1 MKSFGELREN
11 LDKNK
16 MKKMGIDNPLAG
28 FPYNEKTM
36 TQSQI
41 DKREKIVMDLKKNMS
56 DFKKRYGKDAKDV
69 MYATATKMA
78 MADSYI
84 SDLNLDSLMED
95 GHTDVASVKNQIH
108 IAMDA
113 LQKMSSE
120 IDKLS
125 PEDSLP
131 TWWTN
136 KVAIAVDKLD
146 GMADYIDAKMD
157 TSEAMSP
164 FTPPTTKF
172 GLGLPPTSKMK
183 KQMDFILKRDKSFR
197 NRMNKLVIGRETDK
211 DGRITL
217 YFKSARSR
225 QKFRDMLNYG
235 MPKMSKSEYH
245 HVKGDK
251 LPQVENYMSST
262 IPNFPPLGS
271 ALEKADIKG
280 LLAKHKAGKNIGST
294 NLARLKARGLVART
308 SGKHAG
314 KKVDLGN
321 RGKTESMEE
330 QKSTHKSPYSGERS
344 GTGIDKP
351 LIRWMDAFEKAL
363 KRAGSSY
370 SKVDPVDA
378 LKLYYKGIDP
388 KRAASQLKESVQ
400 LDEATQHTVHV
411 KVSRQSFRK
420 LESMIA
426 SLDGYK
432 ESDYSDGKA
441 RFYFDAKKHDSAE
454 RKKVAEFI
462 KKTRGAEFSHAVKED
477 VKLEEKKDPR
487 LSIVS
492 RKISKLKDK
501 ERDLLASA
509 INMSG
514 GAAGA
519 PMANRANL
527 DRFNDG
533 VIIPAMTFLRKNMSS
548 LTPEGKKLSKKILS
562 VLGESVEL
570 DEVKATARNIV
581 KGLTDADGP
590 FTVVAIKGNKVI
602 KQETTKRRDMLP
614 AMISTMRKEVG
625 SGVTIGIE
633 DKRGTIRNTFKEDIE
648 IQEKLEFK
656 FPNREIGLKFMRELM
671 AKGLGNSIG
680 ERDGSVRTMTHSGR
694 TGEPTMSHKEIAKI
708 MKKYKGKFVKTD
720 EGPRIA
726 KIFEDVQ
733 LDEGAA
739 EAKELFLF
747 ADNTQA
753 LQNQQM
759 SIIKNLMSKRAQG
772 KYDSRL
778 AAKLFM
784 YLVDNAAKMYVK
796 EFDAPGT
803 KYHKVFDKPTRMM
816 AARLMTDQFESE
828 ADVGAYDEFIPKKY
842 RKNEDMNYLPPDI
855 LKKRMKQVKKKTF
868 SKFKEDIANTASG
881 GNIAGLGSPPDDFP
895 PVSGAAGKRYK
906 SNNAGVT
913 GERRLKAKTVLPE
926 ENVEEGFASDAQRRA
941 AFASGYKAKGK
952 KGKKEEG
959 LRQDLR
965 DLKKKNEGLRQAM
978 SGPKETPAQK
988 RKRREKDNFD
998 LYKKRLK
1005 RVSALRGDPS
1015 SRKLTRGQEK
1025 HYQQTVNLKG
1035 IRGEGINEQPEHEI
1049 RVGNYTTKFFY
1060 MCGSAQK
1067 VMKKHADKP
1076 GAEELTRMQDDFYKL
1091 EKAVM
1096 DAGSATDEQ
1105 KSKATT
1111 LYNSIM
1117 KKAKEVGIE
1126 KEVGKYMKM
1135 HIDSVIKGNPK
1146 LGFGRTD
1153 VSESI
1158 QEESFAGCRVFEVS
1172 SDNYVKALSGRTK
1185 YERWH
1190 NKFDVQD
1197 DVVMNMKKYVTR
1209 NPEKPVIIKNKITG
1223 EMSYLTVRPRKK

>member
-1 MKSFGELREN
+1 MK
-11 LDKNK
+11 
-16 MKKMGIDNPLAG
+16 
-28 FPYNEKTM
+28 
-36 TQSQI
+36 
-41 DKREKIVMDLKKNMS
+41 
-56 DFKKRYGKDAKDV
+56 
-69 MYATATKMA
+69 
-78 MADSYI
+78 
-84 SDLNLDSLMED
+84 
-95 GHTDVASVKNQIH
+95 
-108 IAMDA
+108 
-113 LQKMSSE
+113 
-120 IDKLS
+120 
-125 PEDSLP
+125 
-131 TWWTN
+131 
-136 KVAIAVDKLD
+136 
-146 GMADYIDAKMD
+146 
-157 TSEAMSP
+157 
-164 FTPPTTKF
+164 
-172 GLGLPPTSKMK
+172 
-183 KQMDFILKRDKSFR
+183 
-197 NRMNKLVIGRETDK
+197 
-211 DGRITL
+211 
-217 YFKSARSR
+217 
-225 QKFRDMLNYG
+225 
-235 MPKMSKSEYH
+235 
-245 HVKGDK
+245 
-251 LPQVENYMSST
+251 
-262 IPNFPPLGS
+262 
-271 ALEKADIKG
+271 
-280 LLAKHKAGKNIGST
+280 
-294 NLARLKARGLVART
+294 
-308 SGKHAG
+308 
-314 KKVDLGN
+314 
-321 RGKTESMEE
+321 E
-330 QKSTHKSPYSGERS
+330 QKSSHKSPYSGERS

-400 LDEATQHTVHV
+400 LDEQTRHTVHV
-411 KVSRQSFRK
+411 NVSRTGFRK

-426 SLDGYK
+426 SLMSYE
-432 ESDYSDGKA
+432 ESDYSNGKA
-441 RFYFDAKKHDSAE
+441 RFYFDAKKHDGAE

-477 VKLEEKKDPR
+477 VKL
-487 LSIVS
+487 
-492 RKISKLKDK
+492 
-501 ERDLLASA
+501 
-509 INMSG
+509 
-514 GAAGA
+514 
-519 PMANRANL
+519 
-527 DRFNDG
+527 
-533 VIIPAMTFLRKNMSS
+533 
-548 LTPEGKKLSKKILS
+548 
-562 VLGESVEL
+562 

-590 FTVVAIKGNKVI
+590 FTVVAIKRNKVI

-614 AMISTMRKEVG
+614 AIISTMRKEVG

-633 DKRGTIRNTFKEDIE
+633 DKRGTIRNTFKEDME

-656 FPNREIGLKFMRELM
+656 FSNKEIALKFMRELM
-671 AKGLGNSIG
+671 TKRLGNSIG
-680 ERDGSVRTMTHSGR
+680 ERDGSVRTMTNSGR

-708 MKKYKGKFVKTD
+708 MKKYKGKLVRTD

-803 KYHKVFDKPTRMM
+803 KYHKVFNKPTRMM

-868 SKFKEDIANTASG
+868 NKFKEDIANTASG

-895 PVSGAAGKRYK
+895 PVSGMAGKRYK

-926 ENVEEGFASDAQRRA
+926 ESVEEGFASDAQRRA

-952 KGKKEEG
+952 KGKKEED

-965 DLKKKNEGLRQAM
+965 NLKKKN
-978 SGPKETPAQK
+978 
-988 RKRREKDNFD
+988 
-998 LYKKRLK
+998 
-1005 RVSALRGDPS
+1005 
-1015 SRKLTRGQEK
+1015 
-1025 HYQQTVNLKG
+1025 
-1035 IRGEGINEQPEHEI
+1035 EGINEQPEHEI

-1091 EKAVM
+1091 EKAIM

-1117 KKAKEVGIE
+1117 KKAREVGIE
-1126 KEVGKYMKM
+1126 KEVGNYMKM
-1135 HIDSVIKGNPK
+1135 HIDSVMKGNPK

-1197 DVVMNMKKYVTR
+1197 DVVMNMKKYVSR

>member
-95 GHTDVASVKNQIH
+95 GHTDVASVKTQIH

-120 IDKLS
+120 IDRLS

-183 KQMDFILKRDKSFR
+183 KQMDFILKRDKSFQ
-197 NRMNKLVIGRETDK
+197 NRMNKLVTGRETDK

-321 RGKTESMEE
+321 RGKTESMKE
-330 QKSTHKSPYSGERS
+330 QKSSHKSPYSGERS

-378 LKLYYKGIDP
+378 LKLYYKGVDP

-400 LDEATQHTVHV
+400 LDEQTRHTVHV
-411 KVSRQSFRK
+411 NVSRTGFRK
-420 LESMIA
+420 LEKMIA
-426 SLDGYK
+426 SLMSYE

-441 RFYFDAKKHDSAE
+441 RFYFDAKKHDGAE

-477 VKLEEKKDPR
+477 VKL
-487 LSIVS
+487 
-492 RKISKLKDK
+492 
-501 ERDLLASA
+501 
-509 INMSG
+509 
-514 GAAGA
+514 
-519 PMANRANL
+519 
-527 DRFNDG
+527 
-533 VIIPAMTFLRKNMSS
+533 
-548 LTPEGKKLSKKILS
+548 
-562 VLGESVEL
+562 

-590 FTVVAIKGNKVI
+590 FTVVAIKRNKVI
-602 KQETTKRRDMLP
+602 KQETTKSRDMLP

-633 DKRGTIRNTFKEDIE
+633 DKRGTIRNTFKEDME

-656 FPNREIGLKFMRELM
+656 FSNKEIALKFMRELM
-671 AKGLGNSIG
+671 TKRLGNSIG
-680 ERDGSVRTMTHSGR
+680 ERDGSVRTMTNSGR

-708 MKKYKGKFVKTD
+708 MKKYKGKLVRTD
-720 EGPRIA
+720 EGPQIA
-726 KIFEDVQ
+726 KIFENVQ

-803 KYHKVFDKPTRMM
+803 KYHKVFNKPTRMM

-868 SKFKEDIANTASG
+868 NKFKEDIANTASG

-895 PVSGAAGKRYK
+895 PVSGMAGKRYK

-926 ENVEEGFASDAQRRA
+926 ESVEEGFASDAQRRA

-952 KGKKEEG
+952 KGKKEED

-965 DLKKKNEGLRQAM
+965 NLKKKN
-978 SGPKETPAQK
+978 
-988 RKRREKDNFD
+988 
-998 LYKKRLK
+998 
-1005 RVSALRGDPS
+1005 
-1015 SRKLTRGQEK
+1015 
-1025 HYQQTVNLKG
+1025 
-1035 IRGEGINEQPEHEI
+1035 EGINEQPEHEI

-1091 EKAVM
+1091 EKAIM

-1117 KKAKEVGIE
+1117 KKAREVGIE
-1126 KEVGKYMKM
+1126 KEVGNYMKM
-1135 HIDSVIKGNPK
+1135 HIDSVMKGNPK

-1197 DVVMNMKKYVTR
+1197 DVVMNMKKYVSR